1 MAMAA
6 IFETKSLAT
15 SDPGSLRGG
24 DIAGGLSPRG
34 RSLEAGAEHPPG
46 FSKQAFY
53 PVVICYIANWKDPPI
68 LNGKIHYFYGHFQ

>member
-1 MAMAA
+1 
-6 IFETKSLAT
+6 
-15 SDPGSLRGG
+15 
-24 DIAGGLSPRG
+24 LSPRG